1 MQKLKRFGIS
11 HLSDELGQIAGDVA
25 QAGSVVTGDMGMR
38 MLGVGVFVQRLNPH
52 VSVGGDLDF
61 VASQRELIAI
71 VLNRDGRGC
80 CPKDALVLQHNA
92 QELPG
97 GLQLQKRSGLCA
109 CQRRSVTVH
118 ELGEKSDLLV
128 QNRSVPL
135 KIQDRVVGLFSF
147 ALLLGKLV

>member
-1 MQKLKRFGIS
+1 MQKLESFGIS
-11 HLSDELGQIAGDVA
+11 HLANELGQIAGDVA
-25 QAGSVVTGDMGMR
+25 QAGTIVTGDMGMR
-38 MLGVGVFVQRLNPH
+38 MLGVGVFVQCLDPH
-52 VSVGGDLDF
+52 VSIGGNLDF
-61 VASQRELIAI
+61 VASQRELISV

-80 CPKDALVLQHNA
+80 RPKDSLVLQHNA
-92 QELPG
+92 KELPG
-97 GLQLQKRSGLCA
+97 GLQLQERSGLRA
-109 CQRRSVTVH
+109 YQRRSVTVH